1 MAITFTFY
9 HDAALTSEV
18 TSGNPIAITA
28 LHPGGS
34 ATDVQLWLGSTA
46 TGTQAQANS
55 DPGVDDIEISIADSD
70 GGGAGNASTA
80 CKLATSQG
88 GLATAVAGDPLAVG
102 PTLASGVVNAMPF
115 WLRVSNAQTVVG
127 TYTDLSL
134 ATNTLVESPV

>member
-1 MAITFTFY
+1 MAITFKFY

-46 TGTQAQANS
+46 TDTQAQANS

-70 GGGAGNASTA
+70 GGGAGNATTA

-88 GLATAVAGDPLAVG
+88 GLSTAVAGDPLPIG
-102 PTLASGVVNAMPF
+102 PTLASGVAKAMPF
-115 WLRVSNAQTVVG
+115 WLRVTNAQTVVG